1 MEDNNSESDI
11 DYLINMYD
19 EDVDDFIEED
29 ANEIVYYE
37 EDHYEEAVD
46 KHYYIG
52 MSYPLKTESSQINI
66 LASRIRPETFFKYN
80 ILTIHYYLSQYN
92 LFCYNELPSHNKKID
107 IMQLIILEDQT
118 YAVVIKTHWIRLI
131 QRKWRNVMKN
141 REINLRKRCSLKSL
155 QFREITGKF
164 PKLYDGGLI
173 GLLGN
178 ISNTRTSPLF
188 QGQ

>member
-1 MEDNNSESDI
+1 MEDNNSEYSDI

-29 ANEIVYYE
+29 ANEIAHYE
-37 EDHYEEAVD
+37 DDHYEEAID
-46 KHYYIG
+46 KHYYVG
-52 MSYPLKTESSQINI
+52 MSYPINRENVKINI

-80 ILTIHYYLSQYN
+80 IFTIHYYLSQYN
-92 LFCYNELPSHNKKID
+92 LFCYNELPNHNKQIH
-107 IMQLIILEDQT
+107 IMQLVMLEDKT

-131 QRKWRNVMKN
+131 QRKWRNVMQN
-141 REINLRKRCSLKSL
+141 RAINLRKRCSIESL

-164 PKLYDGGLI
+164 PKLRDKGLV

-178 ISNTRTSPLF
+178 ISKP
-188 QGQ
+188 